1 MSRLIALDT
10 ETTGLKS
17 KEGDRIIE
25 IALVEISRDPNAP
38 HYHAYFNP
46 EGREIAPDAIEV
58 HGLTPDFLAD
68 KPTFAECIPDILDFI
83 GDDATLVIH
92 NAGFDLEFLRDE
104 FLNCDQVW
112 GEVPVIDTLKE
123 AARQFPGSRHS
134 LDALCNRFNV
144 DTSSRT
150 KHGALIDTRILANL
164 YLAWFGQGGLDL
176 DVKVAA
182 VAKEQ
187 IVSLGA
193 MNTLIVPTR
202 DEAVEAANLNQWDSF
217 FERNPI

>member
-25 IALVEISRDPNAP
+25 IALVEISRDPNP
-38 HYHAYFNP
+38 RHFHCYLNP
-46 EGREIAPDAIEV
+46 GDREISPDAIEV
-58 HGLTPDFLAD
+58 HGLTNEFLAD
-68 KPTFAECIPDILDFI
+68 KPTFEEMLPEILDFI
-83 GDDATLVIH
+83 GDDSSLVIH
-92 NAGFDLEFLRDE
+92 NAAFDLEFLRDE
-104 FLNCDQVW
+104 CMNCDQVW
-112 GEVPVIDTLKE
+112 AEVPVIDTLKE

-150 KHGALIDTRILANL
+150 KHGALIDTQILANL
-164 YLAWFGQGGLDL
+164 YLAWFGQGGFDL

-182 VAKEQ
+182 VAKENLET
-187 IVSLGA
+187 LGA
-193 MNTLIVPTR
+193 LNGLLVAPR
-202 DEAVEAANLNQWDSF
+202 DETTAANTRNWDDFFARNQ
-217 FERNPI
+217 I